1 MVPAPLL
8 RRALISQE
16 ITPALV
22 SFQTLSGIKY
32 YAPHDVETPR
42 HGAHHYSNHYGA
54 GVSHF
59 TGSEELYSPQSA
71 HSDVWGYPYP

>member
-22 SFQTLSGIKY
+22 SFDSLSGIIWHNPSVATASQHWAEFHKPVGRLSRQKAY
-32 YAPHDVETPR
+32 RRVDR
-42 HGAHHYSNHYGA
+42 FRYS
-54 GVSHF
+54 VC
-59 TGSEELYSPQSA
+59 PI
-71 HSDVWGYPYP
+71 